1 MSFLTVESA
10 NKTEVYI
17 STAREQKDLGKIG
30 VRHDGYKVLVCHVV
44 GHSRPASLAFAFAF
58 SFFLYIAIV
67 L

>member
-30 VRHDGYKVLVCHVV
+30 VRHDGYKVLVCQVV
-44 GHSRPASLAFAFAF
+44 GHSRPASLAFAFG
-58 SFFLYIAIV
+58 FFLYIAIV